1 MKIPTLP
8 EIITIEEILIDANA
22 HDLRIE
28 VRETAEK
35 IWSEKRDEE
44 EFTLLDAYHL
54 AYHEWVK

>member
-8 EIITIEEILIDANA
+8 EIITIEEILIDADI
-22 HDLRIE
+22 HSLRIE

>member
-1 MKIPTLP
+1 MKIPTLS
-8 EIITIEEILIDANA
+8 EIITIEEILIDANM
-22 HDLRIE
+22 HSLRIE

-35 IWSEKRDEE
+35 IWSEKKDEE

>member
-8 EIITIEEILIDANA
+8 EIITIEEILIDADK
-22 HDLRIE
+22 HSLRIE

-54 AYHEWVK
+54 AYHDWVK

>member
-35 IWSEKRDEE
+35 IWSERRDEE

>member
-8 EIITIEEILIDANA
+8 EIITIEEILIDADM
-22 HDLRIE
+22 HSLRIE

>member
-8 EIITIEEILIDANA
+8 EIITIEEILIDADM
-22 HDLRIE
+22 HSLRIE

-54 AYHEWVK
+54 AYQEWVK

>member
-8 EIITIEEILIDANA
+8 EIITIEEILIDADK
-22 HDLRIE
+22 HSLRIE